1 MLYNLTGILSS
12 EEKVEKLTVPYEHE
26 TVSNGLDSYK
36 ILEKS
41 DLTLTLANKAK
52 GEAEAEGEI
61 SLVCE
66 IPCDRC
72 LKPVKMEEMPF
83 IEGFSL
89 DTDALINN
97 EIIVNWPMKVLCKP
111 DCRGICKVCGKNLN
125 EGDCGCDTFVPDPR
139 MAVIKDIFNA

>member
-52 GEAEAEGEI
+52 GEVEAEGEI
-61 SLVCE
+61 SLACE

-72 LKPVKMEEMPF
+72 LKPVKISFSSSKFNF
-83 IEGFSL
+83 I
-89 DTDALINN
+89 
-97 EIIVNWPMKVLCKP
+97 
-111 DCRGICKVCGKNLN
+111 
-125 EGDCGCDTFVPDPR
+125 
-139 MAVIKDIFNA
+139 

>member
-72 LKPVKMEEMPF
+72 LKPVKVS
-83 IEGFSL
+83 FSL
-89 DTDALINN
+89 KISEYLKESDFEDPGEDGGNAIYRRLFT
-97 EIIVNWPMKVLCKP
+97 
-111 DCRGICKVCGKNLN
+111 GY
-125 EGDCGCDTFVPDPR
+125 GCS
-139 MAVIKDIFNA
+139 I

>member
-72 LKPVKMEEMPF
+72 LKPVKVS
-83 IEGFSL
+83 FSL
-89 DTDALINN
+89 KINFLTIFC
-97 EIIVNWPMKVLCKP
+97 IINMYTIIQIM
-111 DCRGICKVCGKNLN
+111 RG
-125 EGDCGCDTFVPDPR
+125 F
-139 MAVIKDIFNA
+139 DIFTVSINII

>member
-52 GEAEAEGEI
+52 AK
-61 SLVCE
+61 
-66 IPCDRC
+66 R
-72 LKPVKMEEMPF
+72 KR
-83 IEGFSL
+83 
-89 DTDALINN
+89 
-97 EIIVNWPMKVLCKP
+97 KVRFPWCV
-111 DCRGICKVCGKNLN
+111 RSHVI
-125 EGDCGCDTFVPDPR
+125 
-139 MAVIKDIFNA
+139 AV

>member
-72 LKPVKMEEMPF
+72 LKPVKVSF
-83 IEGFSL
+83 L
-89 DTDALINN
+89 
-97 EIIVNWPMKVLCKP
+97 
-111 DCRGICKVCGKNLN
+111 
-125 EGDCGCDTFVPDPR
+125 
-139 MAVIKDIFNA
+139 